1 MSCTSCSTS
10 NGPLNQGRPHRLKTS
25 EALTDTPPMAF
36 QLPEDR
42 KTAITDPV
50 LIRAMVTALIT
61 SREEF
66 PIKVE
71 GTSTLPYT
79 SHVAEANVDRGW
91 WDLKLQRALP
101 PELAKGA
108 IFRATLAYE
117 GQRFEGL
124 MSLKGREGYL
134 RYQFHLPK
142 EVFLADRR
150 IHKRYAYRPRE
161 NVFVTLTDGRKAA
174 SGPLASLC
182 VGGLGFRA
190 DRIVDL
196 ESHARLPMDTIHLQ
210 QGAGFLVKVQDLPK
224 APMLELRGKVAYTFE
239 SPGGLLV
246 GVDFTGISDAAQIAL
261 EAAIKFKEMLSRGVA
276 SVLEPKAAA
285 PGATASAPAGKAGPA
300 AAPEEQ
306 PGPANPLLRLRR
318 RAVPLALLMPEGEAR
333 ERLRSALATEGYWRL
348 ITGAS
353 GPVLQTT
360 GRMILGLEEDCV
372 GLEGSLPFDHDEQP
386 GHLARRIDSVMG
398 LKE

>member
-1 MSCTSCSTS
+1 
-10 NGPLNQGRPHRLKTS
+10 
-25 EALTDTPPMAF
+25 MAF

-42 KTAITDPV
+42 KTAITDPA
-50 LIRAMVTALIT
+50 LIRAMVVALVT
-61 SREEF
+61 SKEEF

-79 SHVAEANVDRGW
+79 SHVAEADVDRGW

-108 IFRATLAYE
+108 IFRATLAFE

-124 MSLKGREGYL
+124 MPLKGREGYL
-134 RYQFHLPK
+134 RYQFNLPK

-150 IHKRYAYRPRE
+150 THKRYSYRPRE
-161 NVFVTLTDGRKAA
+161 NVFVTLTDGQKAA

-182 VGGLGFRA
+182 VGGLGFRV

-196 ESHARLPMDTIHLQ
+196 ESHARLPMDTIHLA

-224 APMLELRGKVAYTFE
+224 APMLELRGKIAYTHE
-239 SPGGLLV
+239 SPAGLLV
-246 GVDFTGISDAAQIAL
+246 GVNFTGISDAAQMAL
-261 EAAIKFKEMLSRGVA
+261 EAALKFKELLSRGVA
-276 SVLEPKAAA
+276 SVLEPKGAA
-285 PGATASAPAGKAGPA
+285 PGAPAAASVGKAEA

-306 PGPANPLLRLRR
+306 IRPTNPLLRLRR
-318 RAVPLALLMPEGEAR
+318 RAVPLALLMPDGEER

-348 ITGAS
+348 IVGSNGPALQAS
-353 GPVLQTT
+353 
-360 GRMILGLEEDCV
+360 GRMILGLETDCV
-372 GLEGSLPFDHDEQP
+372 GLEGSLPFDADEQP